1 MSWRTVVIT
10 KQAKLELRL
19 NHMVIRQV
27 DHTSQIYIDEIAVL
41 LIESTAVSLTAALLS
56 QLVEKKVKVIFCN
69 AERNPVSELVPLY
82 GAHDS
87 SSKIKRQIGW
97 KEETKVFVW
106 TEIVRAKIA
115 KQREL
120 LKKAQLSEEALK
132 LEGYLEELELG
143 DATNREG
150 HAAKV
155 YFNGLFGMG
164 FIRGEDSPI
173 NAALNYGYSI
183 LLSCFNRE
191 VSANGYLTQLGL
203 FHDNMFNHFN
213 LSSDLMEPYRF
224 LVDRKV
230 HAMNPK
236 IFAADEKRELLSLL
250 NDEVLID
257 WKKATVLNAIKI
269 YCHSIFDALDQD
281 DLSCIRM
288 YGNEL

>member
-27 DHTSQIYIDEIAVL
+27 DHTAQIYIDEIAVL

-82 GAHDS
+82 GANDS

-120 LKKAQLSEEALK
+120 LKKAQLSKRSAQI
-132 LEGYLEELELG
+132 
-143 DATNREG
+143 R
-150 HAAKV
+150 
-155 YFNGLFGMG
+155 GLFGRTG
-164 FIRGEDSPI
+164 IGRCYESRGTCCEGI
-173 NAALNYGYSI
+173 FQRIIWHGIYSWRR
-183 LLSCFNRE
+183 F
-191 VSANGYLTQLGL
+191 
-203 FHDNMFNHFN
+203 
-213 LSSDLMEPYRF
+213 SD
-224 LVDRKV
+224 
-230 HAMNPK
+230 
-236 IFAADEKRELLSLL
+236 
-250 NDEVLID
+250 
-257 WKKATVLNAIKI
+257 
-269 YCHSIFDALDQD
+269 
-281 DLSCIRM
+281 
-288 YGNEL
+288 

>member
-82 GAHDS
+82 GTHDS

-213 LSSDLMEPYRF
+213 LSSDLMEPYRI